1 MEDIILIAILAVLVG
16 GSAFGAIFAFIFFVW
31 LFDRSRYEYDP
42 NYKPKTAAELAREG
56 EESSRSWAR
65 VNWLPKDLREALL
78 ARPGTWDTARTSKTK
93 PCYQDQMQQL
103 DTKYDAG
110 DPELCARAR
119 NVATGLRGLA
129 EDDPEE
135 VREHFER
142 EWERY
147 CEEYGYHPSIEKFR
161 KR

>member
-1 MEDIILIAILAVLVG
+1 MVLV
-16 GSAFGAIFAFIFFVW
+16 
-31 LFDRSRYEYDP
+31 EE
-42 NYKPKTAAELAREG
+42 PKTAAELAREG

-65 VNWLPKDLREALL
+65 VNWLPKDLRERCWRGPERGIPRELEL
-78 ARPGTWDTARTSKTK
+78 NPVIKDE
-93 PCYQDQMQQL
+93 MQQL

-110 DPELCARAR
+110 DPELCARAER
-119 NVATGLRGLA
+119 GRQALGHWLRTT
-129 EDDPEE
+129 PEE